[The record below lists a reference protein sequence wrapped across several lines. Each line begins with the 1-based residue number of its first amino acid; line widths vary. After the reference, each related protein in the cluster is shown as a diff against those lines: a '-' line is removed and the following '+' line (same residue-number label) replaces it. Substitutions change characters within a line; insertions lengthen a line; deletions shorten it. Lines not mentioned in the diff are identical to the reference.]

1 MFQKILVPTDGSE
14 LSQKA
19 VHAALEVAGKMNGSI
34 VALCVSQ
41 PYAYS
46 PLSEGAVVGDAVG
59 FENRSLEVATDHV
72 EGIKEAATKAGIPCE
87 TVVTK
92 SFDPYKDIIDTA
104 KNMHCDAIFMASH
117 GRRGLN
123 RLLLGS
129 ETQKVLAHADIPVL
143 VCR

>member
-19 VHAALEVAGKMNGSI
+19 VHAAFEVARKMNGSI

-41 PYAYS
+41 PYPYS
-46 PLSEGAVVGDAVG
+46 PLSEGAVAGDAVG

-72 EGIKEAATKAGIPCE
+72 ERIKEAATQAGIPCE
-87 TVVTK
+87 TIVTK

-104 KNMHCDAIFMASH
+104 KNKNCDVIFMASH

>member
-1 MFQKILVPTDGSE
+1 MFQRILVPTDGSE
-14 LSQKA
+14 LSEKA
-19 VHAALEVAGKMNGSI
+19 IRLAIDVASRMNGSI

-41 PYAYS
+41 PYPYS
-46 PLSEGAVVGDAVG
+46 PLSEGAVAGDAVG
-59 FENRSLEVATDHV
+59 FENRSLEIATDHV
-72 EGIKEAATKAGIPCE
+72 GRVKEAAAGAGIPCE

-104 KNMHCDAIFMASH
+104 KKMNCDVIFMASH
-117 GRRGLN
+117 GRKGLN

-129 ETQKVLAHADIPVL
+129 ETQRVLAHADVPVL

>member
-14 LSQKA
+14 LSEKA
-19 VHAALEVAGKMNGSI
+19 IQGAIDIASKINGAI

-41 PYAYS
+41 PYPYS
-46 PLSEGAVVGDAVG
+46 PLSEGAIAGDAVG

-72 EGIKEAATKAGIPCE
+72 ERVKDAASKVNVPCE

-92 SFDPYKDIIDTA
+92 SFEPYKDIVEIA
-104 KNMHCDAIFMASH
+104 KKLNCDSIFMASH
-117 GRRGLN
+117 GRRGFN

-129 ETQKVLAHADIPVL
+129 ETQKVLAHAEVPV
-143 VCR
+143 VVYR